1 LLIQISLMICCQHF
15 THDIYIS
22 TQTTMFHYS
31 TFNIIHNT
39 KTIFLYNF
47 CFTSLNMKFK
57 FFNCKCCNKRLFHF
71 KLHPWRYVCIV
82 YYIIYTSLFR
92 VSMDMKQEI
101 PRIIISVLIS
111 TLLFGAVE
119 NACSSCMCQNNLF
132 PSVAL
137 T

>member
-1 LLIQISLMICCQHF
+1 
-15 THDIYIS
+15 
-22 TQTTMFHYS
+22 
-31 TFNIIHNT
+31 
-39 KTIFLYNF
+39 
-47 CFTSLNMKFK
+47 
-57 FFNCKCCNKRLFHF
+57 
-71 KLHPWRYVCIV
+71 
-82 YYIIYTSLFR
+82 
-92 VSMDMKQEI
+92 MKQEI